1 MNPVD
6 WLLLVICMVL
16 IAVCGLFGAAEYSL
30 VAVDRAQ
37 VEAAAR
43 EGDKQARGVS
53 AALSRLSTQ
62 LSGAQVGITI
72 TNLAIGFLAEPSI
85 SHLLHGPLGAVG
97 IPGSARTG
105 IAVALG
111 MTIATVGTMLFGE
124 LVPKKI
130 AIARP
135 DGTARRTQAFLRT
148 FSGIVSGPIWLLNG
162 SANALVRLV
171 GVTPQEELRSARTT
185 EELAAL
191 AEHSASE
198 GTLDTETATLV
209 QRSVAFGPRTAGEIM
224 TPRMQM
230 QALENTATVID
241 LIDLSAATGFSKFP
255 VIRGSNDNV
264 VGAVHVKQ
272 AVTVPRRDRESTH
285 IRELMVEMPV
295 VPETLRLDPL
305 LTLLKSGGF
314 QMAVVSDEYGGTAGI
329 VTLEDVVEEI
339 VGEIADEHDAR
350 GSRLR
355 RRPDGSWLVSGLLRP
370 DELEET
376 TGIDLPEDEAY
387 DTVAGL
393 LVRELGHIPER
404 GEEAMVR
411 LADKLG
417 DDDEMHPR
425 YAVMRVEA
433 MDALRVDS
441 ISIRLLASLTEG
453 GA

>member
-1 MNPVD
+1 MMVVD
-6 WLLLVICMVL
+6 WLLLGICVVL
-16 IAVCGLFGAAEYSL
+16 IAACGLFGAAEYSL

-37 VEAAAR
+37 IEAAAR
-43 EGDKQARGVS
+43 AGDKQAHGVS

-85 SHLLHGPLGAVG
+85 SHLLRSPLSAIGL
-97 IPGSARTG
+97 PTSARDG
-105 IAVALG
+105 ISVAIG
-111 MTIATVGTMLFGE
+111 MALATVGTMLFGE

-135 DGTARRTQAFLRT
+135 DGTARRTQAFLRA
-148 FSGIVSGPIWLLNG
+148 FSRVVSGPIWLLNG

-171 GVTPQEELRSARTT
+171 GVKPQEELRSARTT

-224 TPRMQM
+224 TPRVQM
-230 QALENTATVID
+230 QALESTATVVD
-241 LIDLSAATGFSKFP
+241 LIALSAATGFSKFP
-255 VIRGSNDNV
+255 VIRGSNDNI

-272 AVTVPRRDRESTH
+272 AVTISRRDRESTL
-285 IRELMVEMPV
+285 IRELMVEMPA

-314 QMAVVSDEYGGTAGI
+314 QMAAVSDEYGGTAGV

-339 VGEIADEHDAR
+339 VGEIADEHDPR
-350 GSRLR
+350 GTRVR
-355 RRPDGSWLVSGLLRP
+355 RRPDGSWLISGLLRP
-370 DELEET
+370 DEVEEI

-393 LVRELGHIPER
+393 LVRELGHIPEG
-404 GEEAMVR
+404 GEEARVR
-411 LADKLG
+411 LADELG
-417 DDDEMHPR
+417 DDDELHPR
-425 YAVMRVEA
+425 YAVMRVET
-433 MDALRVDS
+433 MDALRVDRL
-441 ISIRLLASLTEG
+441 SIRLLEDVTE
-453 GA
+453 A

>member
-1 MNPVD
+1 MMPVD
-6 WLLLVICMVL
+6 WLLLAICIVL
-16 IAVCGLFGAAEYSL
+16 IAACGLFGAAEYSL

-37 VEAAAR
+37 IEAAAK
-43 EGDKQARGVS
+43 EGDKRARGVS
-53 AALSRLSTQ
+53 LALSRLSTQ

-85 SHLLHGPLGAVG
+85 AHLLRSPMKAIGVSGSALTTVCVAVG
-97 IPGSARTG
+97 MVLA
-105 IAVALG
+105 
-111 MTIATVGTMLFGE
+111 TIATMLFGE
-124 LVPKKI
+124 LIPKKI

-135 DGTARRTQAFLRT
+135 DGTARATQASLRAFT
-148 FSGIVSGPIWLLNG
+148 RLVRGPIWILNG

-171 GVTPQEELRSARTT
+171 GITPQEELRSARTT
-185 EELAAL
+185 QELAAL

-198 GTLDTETATLV
+198 GILDSETATLV

-224 TPRMQM
+224 TPRVHVE
-230 QALENTATVID
+230 ALESNASLVEMIE
-241 LIDLSAATGFSKFP
+241 LSASTGFSKFP
-255 VIRGSNDNV
+255 VIKGSNDNI

-272 AVTVPRRDRESTH
+272 AVNVPRGDRKTTRV
-285 IRELMVEMPV
+285 REIMAEIPV

-314 QMAVVSDEYGGTAGI
+314 QMAAVSDEYGGTAGI

-339 VGEIADEHDAR
+339 VGEIADEHDPR

-355 RRPDGSWLVSGLLRP
+355 RRPDGSWLISGLLRP
-370 DELEET
+370 DEVEET

-411 LADKLG
+411 LADELG

-425 YAVMRVEA
+425 YAVLKVEA
-433 MDALRVDS
+433 MDALRVDR
-441 ISIRLLASLTEG
+441 ISIRLLPDLSEG
-453 GA
+453 DR

>member
-1 MNPVD
+1 MD
-6 WLLLVICMVL
+6 WLLLAICIAL
-16 IAVCGLFGAAEYSL
+16 IAGCGLFGAAEYSL

-37 VEAAAR
+37 IEAAAR

-53 AALSRLSTQ
+53 LALSRLSTQ

-85 SHLLHGPLGAVG
+85 ADLLHSPMRAIGISTSLREGLSVAVG
-97 IPGSARTG
+97 M
-105 IAVALG
+105 VL
-111 MTIATVGTMLFGE
+111 ATVGTMLFGE
-124 LVPKKI
+124 LIPKKI

-135 DGTARRTQAFLRT
+135 DGTARRTQGFLRA
-148 FSGIVSGPIWLLNG
+148 FSSIVRGPIWLLNG

-185 EELAAL
+185 DELAAL

-224 TPRMQM
+224 TPRVQM
-230 QALENTATVID
+230 EALERNATVRD
-241 LIDLSAATGFSKFP
+241 LIALSAATGFSQFP
-255 VIRGSNDNV
+255 VIKGSNDNI

-272 AVTVPRRDRESTH
+272 AVTVPRQDRESRR
-285 IRELMVEMPV
+285 IREIMVEMPV

-305 LTLLKSGGF
+305 LTLRTSGGF
-314 QMAVVSDEYGGTAGI
+314 QMAAVSDDSGGTAGI

-339 VGEIADEHDAR
+339 VGEIADEHDPR

-355 RRPDGSWLVSGLLRP
+355 RRPDGSWLISGLLRP
-370 DELEET
+370 DEVEES

-393 LVRELGHIPER
+393 LVRELGHIPHR

-411 LADKLG
+411 LADELG

-425 YAVMRVEA
+425 YAVLRVEV
-433 MDALRVDS
+433 MDALRVDR
-441 ISIRLLASLTEG
+441 ISIRLLGSLNDEVR
-453 GA
+453 